1 MRVLK
6 SAVSSIGTRSSC
18 VSLVWILNIAVAW
31 CCRRWTCDPPFP
43 CAVPTVKPV
52 ITKVEA
58 KSSTSIQVTWQ
69 VSTLRMR
76 RQLFSVQNLCTA
88 AWCAAWSTVPRN
100 TARDF
105 GEKSGVSNS
114 LASPVSH
121 VVFVSWSGKEH
132 RLTGGT
138 PGWVDLICG
147 ECEWAVVQMTSSL
160 PKRCWLPSL
169 RIPWTTPLVRGQF
182 LVMRSKAW
190 TSFGLKWWTFT
201 FVTFRLAQDAVDL
214 GYPELRPVGVW
225 PMCSTDIVSWRS
237 TNPLAWLS
245 LLYFSSSRDQPVG
258 SMDRSLRTEFCTNLM
273 GKRRKR
279 RTWGRFQPLQP
290 QSAHWRC
297 GRSTR

>member
-58 KSSTSIQVTWQ
+58 KSSTSIQVTWE
-69 VSTLRMR
+69 VSTLRVR

-114 LASPVSH
+114 LAYPCHTWCSYHEVAKSTGSPEALLDESILSVENVNEQWCKWRPLSQRDAD
-121 VVFVSWSGKEH
+121 FH
-132 RLTGGT
+132 R
-138 PGWVDLICG
+138 
-147 ECEWAVVQMTSSL
+147 CEY
-160 PKRCWLPSL
+160 
-169 RIPWTTPLVRGQF
+169 RGQH
-182 LVMRSKAW
+182 LW
-190 TSFGLKWWTFT
+190 Y
-201 FVTFRLAQDAVDL
+201 AVN
-214 GYPELRPVGVW
+214 
-225 PMCSTDIVSWRS
+225 SW
-237 TNPLAWLS
+237 
-245 LLYFSSSRDQPVG
+245 
-258 SMDRSLRTEFCTNLM
+258 
-273 GKRRKR
+273 
-279 RTWGRFQPLQP
+279 
-290 QSAHWRC
+290 
-297 GRSTR
+297 